1 MPYIGKSPTGSG
13 VRQRY
18 HYTATGGET
27 SLSGADDNSKT
38 LKFTDGEYVDV
49 YLNGVLLVQGTDYGV
64 GTANT
69 ISSLAALA
77 ANDIVEV
84 IVYDVFNVAKI
95 NSEAVR
101 TRHYF
106 TASGG
111 ETSIGTSQ
119 ISGLSFAANEEIDV
133 MLNGVSLVAGTDYNT
148 SSANTV
154 GGLSALTAGQVVEIV
169 IYEKFQLADVVSKA
183 AGGTYSG
190 QIIADGGLDMN
201 GKELILDA
209 DADSK
214 IEAST
219 DDTINIISG
228 GNTGLTI
235 NSSGLVIPKTLS
247 FQVSAENTD
256 QSYTASSLVKIQ
268 WGTVDLDTGSYWDS
282 SNHRYQPSVAG
293 WYMFGGVVR
302 AQLGIGIMSLANLR
316 IAKNGDTTNAG
327 LQAQYQFSSDV
338 LQNAELPAPTG
349 LIQLNGSSDYVEMY
363 FQGDENTVLHD
374 GSNRLSVFWGT
385 LVHAT

>member
-84 IVYDVFNVAKI
+84 IVYDIYNVAKI

-119 ISGLSFAANEEIDV
+119 ISGLSFAANADIDV
-133 MLNGVSLVAGTDYNT
+133 KLNGVTLVAGTDYNT
-148 SSANTV
+148 TTANTV
-154 GGLSALTAGQVVEIV
+154 GGLTALTAGQVVEIV
-169 IYEKFQLADVVSKA
+169 IYEKFQLADTVSKA
-183 AGGTYSG
+183 SGGTF
-190 QIIADGGLDMN
+190 N
-201 GKELILDA
+201 GSVTFNGDLNAGTIKDA
-209 DADSK
+209 TGA
-214 IEAST
+214 
-219 DDTINIISG
+219 
-228 GNTGLTI
+228 NTGITIDSTGRVLMPNIPNFLAEGSASYVAYSSGDTLAYNSDNYGIQRNVGGHYSTTTYQFTAPVAGLYFFYAAAYKNAVGSSGLQLTWK
-235 NSSGLVIPKTLS
+235 NSSGTIQDKAQTYDTDTRHL
-247 FQVSAENTD
+247 QVST
-256 QSYTASSLVKIQ
+256 T
-268 WGTVDLDTGSYWDS
+268 
-282 SNHRYQPSVAG
+282 
-293 WYMFGGVVR
+293 F
-302 AQLGIGIMSLANLR
+302 QLAV
-316 IAKNGDTTNAG
+316 GDTVEVLTEDAASYYLNAYG
-327 LQAQYQFSSDV
+327 RFLGY
-338 LQNAELPAPTG
+338 
-349 LIQLNGSSDYVEMY
+349 LIG
-363 FQGDENTVLHD
+363 
-374 GSNRLSVFWGT
+374 
-385 LVHAT
+385 